1 LRSTEPYNLLI
12 GCDGIWLILSYKGQV
27 EESEFNEDGFVSS
40 KQFILSANTLEMVQ
54 MVRMMLLLVH
64 LNFHNSHSTRTNL
77 SMLHLYSSEYSALT
91 SISHPNSLLRCQ
103 KNPRRIVILGRGEED
118 RMKLRVVRYSG
129 ELMETQSEGYQA
141 DQQGESLR
149 GTVQE
154 YIQSEK
160 EYVQQNMSRD

>member
-1 LRSTEPYNLLI
+1 M
-12 GCDGIWLILSYKGQV
+12 
-27 EESEFNEDGFVSS
+27 
-40 KQFILSANTLEMVQ
+40 KQ
-54 MVRMMLLLVH
+54 
-64 LNFHNSHSTRTNL
+64 
-77 SMLHLYSSEYSALT
+77 
-91 SISHPNSLLRCQ
+91 
-103 KNPRRIVILGRGEED
+103 
-118 RMKLRVVRYSG
+118 RVVRYSG